1 MAAKRDYYDILGVK
15 KTASE
20 EEIKKAYRKQ
30 ALKYHPDRNQGN
42 KEAEERFKEV
52 SEAYAVLSDKKK
64 KQEYDAVGY
73 SGFHRRYSQEDIFRG
88 FDIGDLFKDSGLGT
102 EDIFSTLF
110 GGGRRTSKTVNFQD
124 FFNAYGRDAGGG
136 PFSGAA
142 GGRYYSPPQKGADA
156 IYDLSITLEEAAAG
170 TSKQIAFRDED
181 ETLNRVNI
189 KIPPG
194 ISTGKK
200 LRIAGKGQRGSEGG
214 QHGDLYIRITVLDH
228 PLFKREGS
236 DLYCDKEIQFTQA
249 ALGSTIEVPTLEG
262 ATRTVKVPA
271 GTQSHSRIRLR
282 GYGLP
287 HFQGKGKGDLYVRI
301 VVKVPTRLDRHQ
313 RGLLEEL
320 VKEGI

>member
-15 KTASE
+15 KNASE
-20 EEIKKAYRKQ
+20 EEIKKAYRKL

-88 FDIGDLFKDSGLGT
+88 FDIGDLFKDAGFGN

-110 GGGRRTSKTVNFQD
+110 GGGRTSRTVNFQD
-124 FFNAYGRDAGGG
+124 FFNARGQQGGRN

-142 GGRYYSPPQKGADA
+142 GGRYRAPQKGADA
-156 IYDLSITLEEAAAG
+156 IYDLAISLEEAAGGA
-170 TSKQIAFRDED
+170 SKQIALRDED
-181 ETLNRVNI
+181 GSLNRVNI

-200 LRIAGKGQRGSEGG
+200 LRIAGKGQRGASGG

-228 PLFKREGS
+228 PVFRPEGS
-236 DLYCDKEIQFTQA
+236 DLHMDKEIQFTQA
-249 ALGSTIEVPTLEG
+249 ALGCTIEVPTLEG
-262 ATRTVKVPA
+262 TTRSVRVPA

-287 HFQGKGKGDLYVRI
+287 HFQDKGKGDLYVRLL
-301 VVKVPTRLDRHQ
+301 VKVPRKLERHQ
-313 RGLLEEL
+313 RDLLEEL

>member
-1 MAAKRDYYDILGVK
+1 MAAKRDYYEILGVK
-15 KTASE
+15 KNASD
-20 EEIKKAYRKQ
+20 EEIKKAYRKL

-42 KEAEERFKEV
+42 KDAEERFKEV

-88 FDIGDLFKDSGLGT
+88 FDIGDLFKDAGLGT
-102 EDIFSTLF
+102 EDFFSTLF
-110 GGGRRTSKTVNFQD
+110 GGGRRTSRTVNFEN
-124 FFNAYGRDAGGG
+124 FFNSYGQEAGRGPFAGG
-136 PFSGAA
+136 A
-142 GGRYYSPPQKGADA
+142 GGRYSAPRKGSDA
-156 IYDLSITLEEAAAG
+156 IYDLSITLEEAAGG

-181 ETLNRVNI
+181 GNLVRVNI

-194 ISTGKK
+194 ISSGKK
-200 LRIAGKGQRGSEGG
+200 LRIAGKGQRGAAGG

-228 PLFKREGS
+228 PIFRPEGS
-236 DLYCDKEIQFTQA
+236 DLYMDKEIQFTQA
-249 ALGSTIEVPTLEG
+249 ALGSTIEVPILEG
-262 ATRTVKVPA
+262 TMRTVRVPA
-271 GTQSHSRIRLR
+271 GTQSHSKIRLR

-301 VVKVPTRLDRHQ
+301 IVKVPRKLDRHQ
-313 RGLLEEL
+313 RALLEEL